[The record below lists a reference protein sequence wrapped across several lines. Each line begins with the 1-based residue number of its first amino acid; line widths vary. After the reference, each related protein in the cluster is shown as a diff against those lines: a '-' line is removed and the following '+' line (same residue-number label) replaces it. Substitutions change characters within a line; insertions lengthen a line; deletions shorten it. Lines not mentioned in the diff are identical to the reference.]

1 MSFTGEFRHA
11 IDAKGRLIVPARL
24 RDELDEG
31 KVVLSGWLD
40 GCVAMWSDR
49 RWNERVAEPLIAAR
63 NADPRKRMV
72 ARAIAASAHTDVVDA
87 QGRITVPESLR
98 EIAGIER
105 DVVVI
110 GSLDHAEIWSPER
123 WEAERAKVAS
133 GGLEELAQELD
144 F

>member
-1 MSFTGEFRHA
+1 LSFTGEFRHA
-11 IDAKGRLIVPARL
+11 VDAKGRLIVPARL

-31 KVVLSGWLD
+31 KVVLASWLD

-63 NADPRKRMV
+63 NSDPRKRTV

-87 QGRITVPESLR
+87 QGRITVPENLR
-98 EIAGIER
+98 ESAGITR

-110 GSLDHAEIWSPER
+110 GALDHAEIWSPDR
-123 WEAERAKVAS
+123 WEAQRAKVAS

>member
-1 MSFTGEFRHA
+1 
-11 IDAKGRLIVPARL
+11 
-24 RDELDEG
+24 
-31 KVVLSGWLD
+31 
-40 GCVAMWSDR
+40 
-49 RWNERVAEPLIAAR
+49 ERVAEPLISAR
-63 NADPRKRMV
+63 NSDPRKRMV

-87 QGRITVPESLR
+87 QGRITVPENLR

>member
-11 IDAKGRLIVPARL
+11 IDAKGRLIIPARL
-24 RDELDEG
+24 RDELEDG
-31 KVVLSGWLD
+31 KVVLAVWLD

-63 NADPRKRMV
+63 NSDPHKRMV
-72 ARAIAASAHTDVVDA
+72 AREIAASAHTDVLDA
-87 QGRITVPESLR
+87 QGRVTVPENLR
-98 EIAGIER
+98 ERVGIER

-123 WEAERAKVAS
+123 WDEQRAKVAS
-133 GGLEELAQELD
+133 GGLEELAKELD